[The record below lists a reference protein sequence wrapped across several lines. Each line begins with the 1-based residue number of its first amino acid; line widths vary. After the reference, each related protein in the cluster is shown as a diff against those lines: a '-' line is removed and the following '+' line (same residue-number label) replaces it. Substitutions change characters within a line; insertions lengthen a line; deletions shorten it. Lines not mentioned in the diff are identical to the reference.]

1 MDIKT
6 ILNFRP
12 KNKEALENIKDLTL
26 IVKKFIK
33 ENILFQSLIEKLSQ
47 TLSIPKSIIE
57 KRSIKLYLKITT
69 LKKFIFKN
77 SFKYLKRF

>member
-6 ILNFRP
+6 ISNFRP

-33 ENILFQSLIEKLSQ
+33 ENILFLP
-47 TLSIPKSIIE
+47 LSIE
-57 KRSIKLYLKITT
+57 WLFIK
-69 LKKFIFKN
+69 KN
-77 SFKYLKRF
+77 IKVNPG

>member
-6 ILNFRP
+6 ISNFRP

-57 KRSIKLYLKITT
+57 KRSYQI
-69 LKKFIFKN
+69 IFKN
-77 SFKYLKRF
+77 YNIEKKNLFLKTVF

>member
-57 KRSIKLYLKITT
+57 KRSYQI
-69 LKKFIFKN
+69 IFKN
-77 SFKYLKRF
+77 YNIEKKNLFLKTVF